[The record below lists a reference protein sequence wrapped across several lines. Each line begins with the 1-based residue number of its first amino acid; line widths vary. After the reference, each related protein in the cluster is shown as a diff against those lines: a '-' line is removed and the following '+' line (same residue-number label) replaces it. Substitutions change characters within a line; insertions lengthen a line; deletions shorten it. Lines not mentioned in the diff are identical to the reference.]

1 MRISQIAVA
10 MLLAALIFAPAAG
23 RAAES
28 NAAGPEQLHGTIVA
42 VSGNVL
48 TLRLRNGQNENVD
61 IAAAKAAHHTGA
73 LPKGG
78 AVVVYGSRDAS
89 GTFHAA
95 SVGHTS
101 QNPQDWSPDN

>member
-10 MLLAALIFAPAAG
+10 ALLAAFVFAPAAG

-28 NAAGPEQLHGTIVA
+28 NAAGPEQLRGTIVA

-61 IAAAKAAHHTGA
+61 IEAAQ
-73 LPKGG
+73 
-78 AVVVYGSRDAS
+78 GS
-89 GTFHAA
+89 
-95 SVGHTS
+95 
-101 QNPQDWSPDN
+101 SPHRRVAEGRRGRRVWEP